1 MNEFEDILK
10 KRINQYK
17 SEVDPDE
24 IWEGI
29 QRKRYPQK
37 RKRRF
42 LFILFAAGILLFLIT
57 ATFVISKSLTGN
69 NKNKIS
75 ESDSIIPSNK
85 MHSPSSK
92 ENTLNL
98 NKKDIAG
105 EIQKTDIDIVRVP
118 KKISTIPKTNFE
130 RKINQLFDGE
140 GEHLNEKGEIEK
152 AKVNKDGIEFIEHK
166 EREKFVF
173 ALLNSN
179 MSLHGNN
186 PKLNLEFIPK
196 VFNKNNIKLIKHE
209 IELSLSPLYVH
220 KQFLLQNDDAVD
232 FMKNKKGSETYLEA
246 FDISLDYK
254 FPVYKNV
261 NVYTGLLYGQIDTR
275 FDFYYKETKEEQK
288 DSVLTK
294 VVINSIVDTLRIYER
309 SKIKNYYDVTE
320 RIYNY
325 HRYLRIPIAVGYSVN
340 YNKLNFEV
348 RTGIDFNI
356 FTLDKGRTVTPKG
369 KTVELLDTKNNLM
382 KKNIFGDFSLG
393 LKINYRLNN
402 QMLLTAGPSYKVSA
416 VSQMQKT
423 AGFSLYYH
431 SFGLKAGMKYIFK

>member
-57 ATFVISKSLTGN
+57 ATFVISKSLTGDN
-69 NKNKIS
+69 NKIS
-75 ESDSIIPSNK
+75 KSDSIIDSNQIHTPSYI
-85 MHSPSSK
+85 

-105 EIQKTDIDIVRVP
+105 EIQKTNMDIVQVP
-118 KKISTIPKTNFE
+118 KKTSSIPKTDFG
-130 RKINQLFDGE
+130 RKINRLFTGE

-152 AKVNKDGIEFIEHK
+152 AKVNKEGVKLIEHK

-179 MSLHGNN
+179 ISLHGNN
-186 PKLNLEFIPK
+186 PKLNLEYIPK
-196 VFNKNNIKLIKHE
+196 VFNKNNIKLLKHE
-209 IELSLSPLYVH
+209 IELSFSPLYVH
-220 KQFLLQNDDAVD
+220 KQFLLKNNDAAD

-254 FPVYKNV
+254 LPVYKNI

-294 VVINSIVDTLRIYER
+294 IVINSIVDTLRIYER

-325 HRYLRIPIAVGYSVN
+325 HRYLRIPIAVGYFMN

-348 RTGIDFNI
+348 RAGIDFNI
-356 FTLDKGRTVTPKG
+356 FTLDKGRTITPDG
-369 KTVELLDTKNNLM
+369 KTVMLSDTKNNLM
-382 KKNIFGDFSLG
+382 KKNVFGDFSLG
-393 LKINYRLNN
+393 LKMNYRLNN
-402 QMLLTAGPSYKVSA
+402 QMLLTIGPSYKVSA

-431 SFGLKAGMKYIFK
+431 SFGLKTGMKYIFK